1 MVLFI
6 ILYKVVL
13 TFKSADETLVCDHLS
28 ESEQYSL
35 GALFK
40 RFKPNTAENM
50 ICAIPFV
57 LNNYDFL
64 FLNHAYLNQ
73 YKKKISIFGFVSIS
87 ALERL
92 HVAN

>member
-40 RFKPNTAENM
+40 RFKRNTAENM

-57 LNNYDFL
+57 
-64 FLNHAYLNQ
+64 
-73 YKKKISIFGFVSIS
+73 
-87 ALERL
+87 
-92 HVAN
+92 